1 MSSLRLPP
9 IRSVEPREM
18 PCYRIAEVA
27 HYLRIPKATVRAW
40 AVGQDRFRPVL
51 AVEPQD
57 GIPLLSFVNLVEVHV
72 LDALRREH
80 DIPLRRTREV
90 LRQLARL
97 FPGVAHP
104 LANRDLLT
112 ESREVFVEH
121 FGRLVSASREGQIA
135 IRELLEAHLR
145 RVDRDP
151 MGRASR
157 LYPFTR
163 KREPLGLLPDE
174 PKLIMIDPE
183 VQFGRP
189 VLTGTGIP
197 TLVIADRYKAGDSIA
212 ELARD
217 YDRPEAEIE
226 EAIRCELP
234 LQTAA

>member
-9 IRSVEPREM
+9 LRTLDPRLV
-18 PCYRIAEVA
+18 PSYAIAEVA
-27 HYLRIPKATVRAW
+27 QYLRMPKATVRAW
-40 AVGQDRFRPVL
+40 VIGQAGFRPVL
-51 AVEPQD
+51 RLESQGRA
-57 GIPLLSFVNLVEVHV
+57 PLLSFVNLVEVHV

-80 DIPLRRTREV
+80 KVPLQKTRGV
-90 LRQLARL
+90 LRLLERL
-97 FPGVAHP
+97 FPGESHP
-104 LANRDLLT
+104 LADRDLLT
-112 ESREVFVEH
+112 DAGEVFVDH
-121 FGRLVSASREGQIA
+121 WGRLVSASKAGQVA
-135 IRELLEAHLR
+135 IREVLEAHLR

-151 MGRASR
+151 SGRAAR

-163 KREPLGLLPDE
+163 KHDGRAVPPKEPRFVV
-174 PKLIMIDPE
+174 IDPE

-217 YDRPEAEIE
+217 YEQPEERIQ

-234 LQTAA
+234 LPAAA

>member
-1 MSSLRLPP
+1 MSGLRLPAL
-9 IRSVEPREM
+9 RSVEPREM
-18 PCYRIAEVA
+18 PCYRITEVA

-40 AVGQDRFRPVL
+40 AMGQGRFRPVL
-51 AVEPQD
+51 DVTPQD
-57 GIPLLSFVNLVEVHV
+57 GPPLLSFANLVEVHV

-80 DIPLRRTREV
+80 DIPLRTTRDV
-90 LRQLARL
+90 LRELSRL
-97 FPGVAHP
+97 FPRVAHP
-104 LANRDLLT
+104 LADRDLLT
-112 ESREVFVEH
+112 ESGEVFVEH
-121 FGRLVSASREGQIA
+121 LGSLVSASREGQVA

-163 KREPLGLLPDE
+163 KREAIGALMEE
-174 PKLIMIDPE
+174 PRLIMIDPE

-217 YDRPEAEIE
+217 YNRPQEEIE